1 MKLNIISFL
10 KNNIAKLLVLFLAFF
25 IVFLGIWI
33 KKTFGIQVN
42 YIELVYSG
50 HLALSTITTSDKS
63 YIIEFYLRVVNLS
76 IISSLIFTI
85 ILEKLQRI
93 KVIKNYFTNI
103 LIFNVNSY
111 LIYGIIF
118 FVIQFKFHELARDY
132 VTAYLNFNNNQGL
145 YEDPYLIDYKNPES
159 KKNLI
164 LFYYEALENNIENL
178 AKNTDL
184 HKITNIPL
192 SQFENPIKLVQD
204 IKGKNV
210 YDFKEVP
217 TADFSIAGVISSQC
231 SLPYYPIVSL
241 NIHQMKDEKMF
252 CMSDVLSNH
261 DYEQIFYITV
271 EKKFHG
277 FQIFKENHKYKIHDK
292 NIVKND
298 FPDVDPDGWGDG
310 VFDND
315 LLRHAKQ
322 EIIKLHKSNKRF
334 NVTLINTDT
343 HAPYI
348 MSPKCGVSDEL
359 KTEDLRAYESYK
371 CSSKYI
377 RKFFDDLENEGVLE
391 NTVVVILGDH
401 LAYDWLSRTH
411 RSHPSR
417 NVFFKINTKKEF
429 TRSKMNNFDVAP
441 TILDEMGFFPEKQ
454 DKFGFGVS
462 LFNKNK
468 DFDYDKHYKSVMN
481 KKILTN
487 YYLKLLF
494 KDKNI

>member
-1 MKLNIISFL
+1 M
-10 KNNIAKLLVLFLAFF
+10 VLFLKKNLYKLLILFLSFF
-25 IVFLGIWI
+25 IVYLGLWI
-33 KKTFGIQVN
+33 KKTFGTQVN
-42 YIELVYSG
+42 YIELVYSA

-63 YIIEFYLRVVNLS
+63 YLIEFYLRVINLS
-76 IISSLIFTI
+76 IISSILLTI
-85 ILEKLQRI
+85 ILEKI
-93 KVIKNYFTNI
+93 KKIKYFNFSFINI

-132 VTAYLNFNNNQGL
+132 MTAYVNFNNNQGL
-145 YEDPYLIDYKNPES
+145 YEDPYLINYDEPQN

-164 LFYYEALENNIENL
+164 LFYYEALENNIEYL

-184 HKITNIPL
+184 DKITNTPI
-192 SQFENPIKLVQD
+192 SQFENPIELVQD
-204 IKGKNV
+204 INGKNI

-231 SLPYYPIVSL
+231 SVPYYPIVSL
-241 NIHQMKDEKMF
+241 NIHKMKDEKMF
-252 CMSDVLSNH
+252 CMSDVLSAH

-271 EKKFHG
+271 DKKFHG

-292 NIVKND
+292 NKIVKD
-298 FPDVDPDGWGDG
+298 FPDIKPNGWGEG

-315 LLRHAKQ
+315 LLRHAKE
-322 EIIKLHKSNKRF
+322 EIIKLHESNTRF

-343 HAPYI
+343 HAPYV
-348 MSPKCGVSDEL
+348 MSPKCGVSDDL

-371 CSSKYI
+371 CSSRYI

-411 RSHPSR
+411 RSHQSR

-441 TILDEMGFFPEKQ
+441 TILDEMGFFPDKQ

-462 LFNKNK
+462 LFNENK
-468 DFDYDKHYKSVMN
+468 GFDYDKHYNSVMN